1 MSDKIHIL
9 MIDDDSLMRRLFGAQ
24 LVKEGYEVIY
34 AIDGNEGREVAR
46 RLQPNLILMDYRLPV
61 MNGLEAASRMKE
73 ENETKHIPIIMLTN
87 EDLSLEDQKALKE
100 LGVDAY
106 VHKGDDFK
114 TLVESIKKVLGKK

>member
-1 MSDKIHIL
+1 M
-9 MIDDDSLMRRLFGAQ
+9 
-24 LVKEGYEVIY
+24 
-34 AIDGNEGREVAR
+34 AR
-46 RLQPNLILMDYRLPV
+46 RLQPNLIFMDYRLPV